1 MVYTVTFNPSLD
13 YIISVDDFRLGM
25 TNRTRTEQMLPGGK
39 GLNVSTVLKNLG
51 VENTALG
58 FIAGFTGDEILK
70 RTQEL
75 GIMCDFIWRTGF
87 HGST

>member
-51 VENTALG
+51 G
-58 FIAGFTGDEILK
+58 
-70 RTQEL
+70 
-75 GIMCDFIWRTGF
+75 
-87 HGST
+87 